1 MKIKFRLNEDI
12 IKIIISAILFV
23 ISLFFKEYKT
33 IYLILLVCSYLIV
46 SFEIF
51 VDAFKKILKG
61 NLFDENTL
69 MIIATISAFIIG
81 EYPEAVMVMLLF
93 ELGEYLSDLATTN
106 SKESITKLMDL
117 RSDYVNLKNGD
128 LVEKTDIKEAKVGD
142 IFVVKPGEKV
152 PLDGIVIEGKTFVD
166 TASLTGESVPR
177 GINVGDSVLSGFVNN
192 SGLITVKAT
201 SEFRTSTASKIINM
215 LENSDEKKANT
226 EKFITK
232 FSRIYTPV
240 VVLLAVLF
248 VLIPTL
254 MGYDFND
261 YLYKALVFLVTAC
274 PCALVISVPLGF
286 FCGVGRASKEGILV
300 KGSDGLDSLD
310 KLETIV
316 FDKTGTITEGKF
328 EVRDIVSDEVST
340 DKLLELAAYGEYYSN
355 HPIAKSIVKA
365 YKEKIDEK
373 EIKDYK
379 EISGYGVLVN
389 VFDRKLIIGND
400 KLFTKEKIDIP
411 KIDAFGTIVYVACD
425 SKYLGYLVV
434 GDKIKD
440 SALNLVSNLKKVGVN
455 RVVMLSGDKYD
466 MVKKVADE
474 VKIKKYYAEL
484 LPTDKVQKL
493 KDIKK
498 ESFTAFVG
506 DGINDAPVIKEADLG
521 ISMGGI
527 GSDAAI
533 EASDI
538 VLMHDNL
545 NKISDAI
552 KIAKMTQGI
561 VKFNIVFALGF
572 KFLMLILATFGFASI
587 WMAVF
592 ADVGVTLLAV
602 LNALRI
608 MKKKIQI

>member
-1 MKIKFRLNEDI
+1 MKIKFRLNGDI
-12 IKIIISAILFV
+12 IKIIISAVLFV

-51 VDAFKKILKG
+51 VDAFKKLLKG

-128 LVEKTDIKEAKVGD
+128 VIEKTDIKEAKVGD

-152 PLDGIVIEGKTFVD
+152 PLDGVVIEGKTFVD

-177 GINVGDSVLSGFVNN
+177 GINIGDSVLSGFVNN

-240 VVLLAVLF
+240 VVLLAVLL

-328 EVRDIVSDEVST
+328 EVREIIGDGVSNEE
-340 DKLLELAAYGEYYSN
+340 LLKLAAYCEYYSS

-379 EISGYGVLVN
+379 EISGYGVKAM
-389 VFDRKLIIGND
+389 VFSKRMIIGNE
-400 KLFTKEKIDIP
+400 KLFGNEGIVIP
-411 KIDAFGTIVYVACD
+411 EVKVFGTVVYVALD
-425 SKYLGYLVV
+425 DKYLGYLVI
-434 GDKIKD
+434 GDKVKE

-455 RVVMLSGDKYD
+455 RVVMLSGDNYD
-466 MVKKVADE
+466 MVCETASKVNIDE
-474 VKIKKYYAEL
+474 YYSEL
-484 LPTDKVQKL
+484 LPMDKVQKL

-545 NKISDAI
+545 DKISYAI
-552 KIAKMTQGI
+552 KIARMTQSI

-608 MKKKIQI
+608 MRKKI

>member
-12 IKIIISAILFV
+12 IKIIISAFLFV
-23 ISLFFKEYKT
+23 ISLFFKENKT
-33 IYLILLVCSYLIV
+33 IYLIILVCSYLVV

-51 VDAFKKILKG
+51 IDAFKKILKG

-93 ELGEYLSDLATTN
+93 EFGEYLSDLAVDN

-128 LVEKTDIKEAKVGD
+128 IVKKADIKEAKVGD
-142 IFVVKPGEKV
+142 IFIVKPGEKV
-152 PLDGIVIEGKTFVD
+152 PLDGIVIDGSTAVD

-177 GINVGDSVLSGFVNN
+177 EVRAGDSVLSGFVNG

-201 SEFRTSTASKIINM
+201 SEAETSTASKIINL
-215 LENSDEKKANT
+215 LENSNEKKTAT

-232 FSRIYTPV
+232 FSKIYTPIV
-240 VVLLAVLF
+240 VVLAILLV
-248 VLIPTL
+248 VIPTML
-254 MGYDFND
+254 GANFND

-286 FCGVGRASKEGILV
+286 FCGVGRASKEGILI
-300 KGSDGLDSLD
+300 KGSDGLESLD
-310 KLETIV
+310 KLKTIV

-328 EVRDIVSDEVST
+328 EVRDIVSNEVS
-340 DKLLELAAYGEYYSN
+340 KEELLKLAAYGEYYSN
-355 HPIAKSIVKA
+355 HPIAKSIVNA
-365 YKEKIDEK
+365 YKNKIDEK

-379 EISGYGVLVN
+379 ELSGHGVKTLVFN
-389 VFDRKLIIGND
+389 KNLMIGNE
-400 KLFTKEKIDIP
+400 KLFNEEGITVP
-411 KIDAFGTIVYVACD
+411 KVKAFGTVIYVTSD
-425 SKYLGYLVV
+425 GKYIGYLVI
-434 GDKIKD
+434 GDKIKE
-440 SALNLVSNLKKVGVN
+440 SATNLVSNLKKVGVN
-455 RVVMLSGDKYD
+455 RVVMLSGDNEE
-466 MVKKVADE
+466 MVREVADKVHIDE
-474 VKIKKYYAEL
+474 YYAEL
-484 LPTDKVQKL
+484 LPIDKVQKL
-493 KDIKK
+493 REIKK
-498 ESFTAFVG
+498 SSFTAFTG

-521 ISMGGI
+521 ISMGAI

-533 EASDI
+533 EASDV

-545 NKISDAI
+545 SKIVVAI
-552 KIAKMTQGI
+552 KIARMTQSI

-572 KFLMLILATFGFASI
+572 KFLMLVLATFGYASI

-608 MKKKIQI
+608 MRKKIQI

>member
-12 IKIIISAILFV
+12 IKIIISAFLFV
-23 ISLFFKEYKT
+23 ISLFFKENKI
-33 IYLILLVCSYLIV
+33 IYLIILVCSYLVV

-51 VDAFKKILKG
+51 IDAFKKILKG

-93 ELGEYLSDLATTN
+93 EFGEYLSDLAVDN

-128 LVEKTDIKEAKVGD
+128 IVKKADIKEAKVGD
-142 IFVVKPGEKV
+142 IFIVKPGEKV
-152 PLDGIVIEGKTFVD
+152 PLDGIVIDGSTAVD

-177 GINVGDSVLSGFVNN
+177 EVRAGDSVLSGFVNG

-201 SEFRTSTASKIINM
+201 SEAETSTASKIINL
-215 LENSDEKKANT
+215 LENSNEKKTAT

-232 FSRIYTPV
+232 FSKIYTPIV
-240 VVLLAVLF
+240 VVLAILLV
-248 VLIPTL
+248 VIPTML
-254 MGYDFND
+254 GANFND

-286 FCGVGRASKEGILV
+286 FCGVGRASKEGILI
-300 KGSDGLDSLD
+300 KGSDGLESLD
-310 KLETIV
+310 KLKTIV

-328 EVRDIVSDEVST
+328 EVRNIVSNEVS
-340 DKLLELAAYGEYYSN
+340 KEELLKLAAYGEYYSN
-355 HPIAKSIVKA
+355 HPIAKSIVNA
-365 YKEKIDEK
+365 YKNKIDEK

-379 EISGYGVLVN
+379 ELSGHGVKALVFN
-389 VFDRKLIIGND
+389 QNLMIGNE
-400 KLFTKEKIDIP
+400 KLFNEEGITVP
-411 KIDAFGTIVYVACD
+411 KVKAFGTAIYVTSD
-425 SKYLGYLVV
+425 GKYIGYLVI
-434 GDKIKD
+434 GDKIKE
-440 SALNLVSNLKKVGVN
+440 SATNLVSNLKKAGVN
-455 RVVMLSGDKYD
+455 RVVMLSGDNEE
-466 MVKKVADE
+466 MVREVADKVHIDE
-474 VKIKKYYAEL
+474 YYAEL
-484 LPTDKVQKL
+484 LPIDKVQKL
-493 KDIKK
+493 REIKK
-498 ESFTAFVG
+498 SSFTAFTG

-521 ISMGGI
+521 ISMGAI

-533 EASDI
+533 EASDV

-545 NKISDAI
+545 SKIVVAI
-552 KIAKMTQGI
+552 KIARMTQSI

-572 KFLMLILATFGFASI
+572 KFLMLVLATFGYASI

-608 MKKKIQI
+608 MKKEIQI